1 MLEFSSPA
9 IDGDTCRRLYRDMSI
24 ARIVDTEAYNLQR
37 QGELALW
44 LSCSGQE
51 AAQVGSIRALRDQD
65 YVFPSYRE
73 HAAALCRGITPG
85 ELLAQWR
92 GVAHGG
98 WAPARYRF
106 HINSL
111 VLGTQTLHAVGY
123 ALGVKADGDD
133 DVVLAYLGDGATSQ
147 GDVNEAL
154 NWAAVTHAPVIF
166 FCQNNQWAIS
176 TPASAQ
182 TKKPLHER
190 AAGFGLETAL
200 VDGND
205 VTAVYAVTSVAANW
219 VREGGGPVFIEAETF
234 RMAGHSTSD
243 DPTRY
248 RDEAEVVVWRTK
260 DPIERMRTHLLSR
273 GWFDDE
279 FEEVLN
285 AELLTVARVVR
296 ESCTALTSRGLE
308 AVFRQT
314 LVDETEVLRLERAQF
329 EAFQESF
336 Q

>member
-1 MLEFSSPA
+1 MLDHSSPA
-9 IDGDTCRRLYRDMSI
+9 IDGDTCRRLYRDMVL
-24 ARIVDTEAYNLQR
+24 ARTVDTEAYNLQR

-98 WAPARYRF
+98 WAPAQYRF

-133 DVVLAYLGDGATSQ
+133 DVVLAYLGDGSTSQ

-154 NWAAVTHAPVIF
+154 NWAAVTDAPVIF

-176 TPASAQ
+176 TPSTAQ

-190 AAGFGLETAL
+190 AAGFGLETAV

-205 VTAVYAVTSVAANW
+205 VTAVYAVTCAAADR
-219 VREGGGPVFIEAETF
+219 VRGGGGPVFIEAETF

-248 RDEAEVVVWRTK
+248 RDEADVAAWRTK
-260 DPIERMRTHLLSR
+260 DPIERMRTFLLSR
-273 GWFDDE
+273 GWLDDD
-279 FEEVLN
+279 FEESLN
-285 AELLTVARVVR
+285 ADLVATARCVR
-296 ESCTALTSRGLE
+296 DSCTALTPRGLE
-308 AVFRQT
+308 AVFRHT
-314 LVDETEVLRLERAQF
+314 LVDETELLRCEREQLV
-329 EAFQESF
+329 AFQESF